1 MNFNFL
7 VAKKAMLMQKVTT
20 LYTSNINQS
29 KFSIFDFNSV
39 IKRVFSL
46 GSDDDIWSLFLLQ
59 CIFVTAELNPKSKSA
74 VDLPLGG
81 PPTHN

>member
-1 MNFNFL
+1 MIL
-7 VAKKAMLMQKVTT
+7 SGTIIMQKVKT

-46 GSDDDIWSLFLLQ
+46 GSDDDIWSLFVSQ
-59 CIFVTAELNPKSKSA
+59 CIFVTAELNPKSKAA
-74 VDLPLGG
+74 VVLPLGG
-81 PPTHN
+81 PPAHN